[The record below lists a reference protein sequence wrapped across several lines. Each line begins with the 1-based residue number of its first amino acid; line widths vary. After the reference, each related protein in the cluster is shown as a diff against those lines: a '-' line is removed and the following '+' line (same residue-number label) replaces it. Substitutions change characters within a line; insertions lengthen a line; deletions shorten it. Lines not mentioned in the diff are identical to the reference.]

1 MKRRNRLV
9 SFLCLCALLVC
20 FSACSPGIEP
30 RETSEESQTSEST
43 KPIKVVQ
50 KQETPGLCYDAGQS
64 LSPYVATSRVNLQLT
79 PFLYE
84 GLYTITENWETKPC
98 LLGAVKKNSAT
109 RWVLTLRKDAKFSDG
124 KAVKPSDVVTSFHL
138 AEKSST
144 YRDLVSC
151 IDSIKVE
158 KNTLVVSFSYAAPWR
173 ERALSFP
180 VVSGGELGTGPYRFQ
195 KKDHTLVKN
204 PYAKEEPA
212 IPVWRLENVSRSSE
226 QQYAAESQMVSL
238 YFTDLQNQT
247 APQTI
252 TTLGM
257 KPVTIPYLVYLG
269 VNSGRAVGST
279 LTMRKAFSEA
289 LSQTAICDAAG
300 FGYGEVA
307 SGVFPPTLK
316 GMSDWVGFSPNAQT
330 SLAKTHFQEKGYLT
344 KKGEK
349 LKVTL
354 ICPKTNTTLT
364 AAAKEVASELKE
376 LGISVSLQSLD
387 AQTYRSRLAYGDY
400 DLYVAEVRLPSTL
413 SLDAVLTSGGSGA
426 YGVTVKGKEAYLSFR
441 KGSSSAE
448 EFHKAFMGE
457 IPFIPLFWK
466 QGLAVHSPQLTDF
479 SLSGASIFQNL
490 AAWQWS

>member
-1 MKRRNRLV
+1 MKHRKRLV
-9 SFLCLCALLVC
+9 SFLCLLSLLFC
-20 FSACSPGIEP
+20 LSACSSNVPQT
-30 RETSEESQTSEST
+30 ETSEESHAETT
-43 KPIKVVQ
+43 KPVKVVQ
-50 KQETPGLCYDAGQS
+50 KQEIPGLCYDAGQS
-64 LSPYVATSRVNLQLT
+64 LSPYVATSRVNLQLV

-98 LLGAVKKNSAT
+98 LLGTVKKNSAT
-109 RWVLTLRKDAKFSDG
+109 LWTITLRKDAKFSGG

-138 AEKSST
+138 AEKSDT
-144 YRDLVSC
+144 YRSLVSC
-151 IDSIKVE
+151 IDSVKAE
-158 KNTLVVSFSYAAPWR
+158 KNALVVSFAYAAPWR

-180 VVSGGELGTGPYRFQ
+180 IVSGEQGTGPYRFQ

-269 VNSGRAVGST
+269 INSGRTAGNS

-289 LSQTAICDAAG
+289 ISQTAICDAAG

-307 SGVFPPTLK
+307 SGIFPPTME
-316 GMSDWVGFSPNAQT
+316 GVSDLVGFSPNAQP

-354 ICPKTNTTLT
+354 ICPKGNASLA

-376 LGISVSLQSLD
+376 LGISVSLQNLD

-400 DLYVAEVRLPSTL
+400 DLYVAEVRLPNTL
-413 SLDAVLTSGGSGA
+413 SLDALLTSGGNGS
-426 YGVTVKGKEAYLSFR
+426 YGVTAKGKEAYLSFR
-441 KGSSSAE
+441 KGSCSAE
-448 EFHKAFMGE
+448 EFHKVFMGE
-457 IPFIPLFWK
+457 IPLIPLFWK

-479 SLSGASIFQNL
+479 SLSGASIFQNI
-490 AAWQWS
+490 AAWQWN